1 MIENTPKL
9 YATDDSK
16 EHQME
21 DMQNIRVWARITR
34 KIDELLEQR
43 AKDEGLSRSAIINKA
58 LILYLTKDT
67 MDESLLLAKMSN
79 MQKTFDRL
87 EKKIDVKQK
96 LDLEWY
102 QYFFFFAPDTK
113 GLTDEQ
119 MNIKFRK
126 ANNDVI
132 AMLTNFRN
140 HEKHSKPFLEAIFG
154 NMLEEDVD

>member
-1 MIENTPKL
+1 MEKENL
-9 YATDDSK
+9 
-16 EHQME
+16 
-21 DMQNIRVWARITR
+21 QNVQLHIRVTKRIE
-34 KIDELLEQR
+34 ELLKQR
-43 AKDEGLSRSAIINKA
+43 AKDENMTVTALINKA
-58 LILYLTKDT
+58 LTVYLTKDT

-79 MQKTFDRL
+79 IQKTFDRL

-113 GLTDEQ
+113 NLTEEQ
-119 MNIKFRK
+119 VNLRLNK
-126 ANNDVI
+126 ANKDVV

-140 HEKHSKPFLEAIFG
+140 HEKQAKPFLEAIFG